1 MSGKK
6 GYSPKVYQYYVIKN
20 NKATTEK
27 KVCSRCGRGVFMA
40 EHKNR
45 RACGKCGLTEFY

>member
-6 GYSPKVYQYYVIKN
+6 GYSPKVYLYYKIEDGKV
-20 NKATTEK
+20 TRGK
-27 KVCSRCGRGVFMA
+27 KICSRCGRGVFMA

-45 RACGKCGLTEFY
+45 RACGRCGLTEFS